1 VIDPALG
8 LLLVKMATA
17 SGIIVGCSLLA
28 ERSGPV
34 VAGIIAA
41 FPISMGPVLVF
52 LAMDHDSAF
61 IAGSVLGV
69 MTATLVHSILIL
81 VYVLLAQR
89 HSTLVSLGCAL
100 IVWCCVLSVV
110 RWLDLTV
117 IPLAILTL
125 LSYGVCYLVTR
136 PYMKAR
142 PKKPPPVPWFAIPL
156 RAACVAALAGTVTLL
171 SQTLGPMLSGI
182 MAGLPIVLSSLIVI
196 LQPRIGGPATAAIIA
211 YAALGMLGV
220 GLSLGVTHLLA
231 VPLGSWA
238 ALGTGLLLC
247 MGWSLLLARL
257 ARRPAP

>member
-1 VIDPALG
+1 MDPAYG

-28 ERSGPV
+28 ERAGPL
-34 VAGIIAA
+34 VAGLIAS

-52 LAMDHDSAF
+52 LALDHDSAF
-61 IAGSVLGV
+61 IAGSTLGV
-69 MTATLVHSILIL
+69 MTATLVHSILIT
-81 VYVLLAQR
+81 VYVLLAQK
-89 HSTLVSLGCAL
+89 HGTVVSLGTGL
-100 IVWCCVLSVV
+100 VVWCCVLAVLRS
-110 RWLDLTV
+110 LDLGV
-117 IPLAILTL
+117 IPVAILTVVF
-125 LSYGVCYLVTR
+125 YTACYLITR
-136 PYMKAR
+136 PYLRAR
-142 PKKPPPVPWFAIPL
+142 PKTPPPVPWFAIPL
-156 RAACVAALAGTVTLL
+156 RAACVAVLAGTVTLL